1 MWNERLAAGA
11 GHRRPRVV
19 LGTLQVSLE
28 EIQDI
33 STRLK
38 LGSLTTFPKSFAAS
52 MPKLPRKLIQ
62 CGSKAITGNSN
73 ITVANAR
80 HNELVTSLSI
90 SVTEHRTKAEHS
102 NIHREEVEGR
112 KIRTTCPL

>member
-1 MWNERLAAGA
+1 M
-11 GHRRPRVV
+11 V

-33 STRLK
+33 YTRLN
-38 LGSLTTFPKSFAAS
+38 LGSLTTFPKFSAAS

-62 CGSKAITGNSN
+62 CGSKATTSNPN
-73 ITVANAR
+73 ITSKR
-80 HNELVTSLSI
+80 
-90 SVTEHRTKAEHS
+90 KAQ
-102 NIHREEVEGR
+102 R

>member
-11 GHRRPRVV
+11 RHRRSRVV

-38 LGSLTTFPKSFAAS
+38 LGSLTTFPKFSAAS
-52 MPKLPRKLIQ
+52 MPKFTHE
-62 CGSKAITGNSN
+62 ANS
-73 ITVANAR
+73 VWLKGY
-80 HNELVTSLSI
+80 H
-90 SVTEHRTKAEHS
+90 
-102 NIHREEVEGR
+102 
-112 KIRTTCPL
+112 

>member
-33 STRLK
+33 STRLG
-38 LGSLTTFPKSFAAS
+38 LGSLTAFPKFSAAL

-62 CGSKAITGNSN
+62 CGSKVTTSNSN
-73 ITVANAR
+73 ITVTNAR
-80 HNELVTSLSI
+80 HSELVAKPFYQCYKTQ
-90 SVTEHRTKAEHS
+90 
-102 NIHREEVEGR
+102 N
-112 KIRTTCPL
+112 